1 MRISQFISCS
11 NVLVL
16 GSLVL
21 GLVPVT
27 SSAQVGRSRIASLE
41 VVDRVSPAFNGRSF
55 GEVGQYELVKARAHA
70 LADPLS
76 PRNVGVVDLQL
87 APRNAQGLVEYSFD
101 VAFLKP
107 VDPKKANGTAVVEV
121 TNRGKPILQTSLL
134 NGNGNLRAEGGTSKA
149 SMLEKGYT
157 LVWTGW
163 QSDIDQAP
171 DVMTAAY
178 PVATDV
184 GKMIT
189 AVVRDE
195 IVLDGSS
202 GAQIPPVAP
211 NATAFEARLY
221 CPMAKL
227 STELPIVRV
236 RQRADDVAITLNA
249 SQVEVIGN
257 DKVRVA
263 LQPGYDRGAL
273 YQIEYLARDPKVM
286 GLSFV
291 SFRDLMSLL
300 RQDTSEAQRVKAAVQ
315 IPSIKIGIATG
326 LSQSGRYL
334 RDFVYQDFNLDE
346 HGKKAFDGVV
356 PQGSGAKRGYFN
368 QRFAQP
374 GRAPDLQHEMR
385 GYPGAD
391 FPFAYVEQKDPVSGR
406 TESVLSRCTASGS
419 CPKIIHLDSEWEQW
433 QQGGSLIATDWLGRA
448 VGLPDN
454 VRAYMMAGTPHASL
468 PPNAGVRPLTQPPA
482 RAICEQILNPLTWA
496 PVLRVSVANMEA
508 WVSSGTAPP
517 ASRYPAGAAEGRVSI
532 DALRNMFPT
541 IPGYQF
547 SPLYGK
553 LQVVD
558 FTQNPP
564 SLVSGF
570 APYAIMLPRVNTDGN
585 SVDGVVLPEVAVPVA
600 TYSGRNTRAAGYAQG
615 ELCYTLG
622 SYMPFAKT
630 EAERKASSD
639 SRPSIAERYRDDLDY
654 QSRLVA
660 AAQQL
665 VQDRLMLA
673 SDVEYY
679 RTLKL
684 P

>member
-221 CPMAKL
+221 YPMAKP
-227 STELPIVRV
+227 STGLPIVRV
-236 RQRADDVAITLNA
+236 RQRADDAAVTLNA
-249 SQVEVIGN
+249 SQVEVIGD
-257 DKVRVA
+257 DKVRVT

-496 PVLRVSVANMEA
+496 PVLRVSVDNMEA

-630 EAERKASSD
+630 EAERKASGD